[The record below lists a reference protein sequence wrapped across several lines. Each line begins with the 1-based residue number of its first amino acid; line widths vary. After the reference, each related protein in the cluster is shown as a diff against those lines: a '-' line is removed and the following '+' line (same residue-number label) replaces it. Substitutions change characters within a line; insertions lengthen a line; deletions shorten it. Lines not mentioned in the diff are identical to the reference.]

1 MSNSSPQ
8 PILLSPTGHPVAY
21 MRLMIA
27 SVLCMV
33 MFGAVQVMPT
43 VCLDALGRD
52 MCLNFEQ
59 RGFLIAIRMAA
70 LTACLLVVG
79 HFGERPGKRFI
90 LFVGLAAISVGQ
102 IMAARA
108 PGYSVLLA
116 AFIVSGLGYGVVEAY
131 LNPIVAQLHPHGSA
145 RALNILNGIFSLGL
159 VLGALTTGEMLQA
172 GLGWRLPF
180 WVWVLPPLVI
190 GILYLTPHY
199 PAPVHG
205 SDDVRPTPDVRRF
218 ISLPLFWVLFGAMIL
233 GGGCEAGLTNWAPNY
248 VAEVLKATARG
259 GAWTTILYGTFM
271 AVGRLGSGL
280 VVSKTGAI
288 KLMVLSAIAC
298 GVVTAA
304 LTFVP
309 SMLVAWVLF
318 ALSGL
323 FVACFWPTLLSIGSD
338 QIAPG
343 STSLLS
349 LLGAAGV
356 SGCVIVP
363 WAIGALG
370 DLFGLRLAM
379 LVLPTSMILLIILLA
394 TAAGIVHRHKNGTNE
409 NGD

>member
-8 PILLSPTGHPVAY
+8 PIQLSPTGRPVAY
-21 MRLMIA
+21 TRLLIA

-33 MFGAVQVMPT
+33 MFGAVQVMPG
-43 VCLDALGRD
+43 VCFKALSQNLSVD
-52 MCLNFEQ
+52 NEQ
-59 RGFLIAIRMAA
+59 CGFLIAVRMAA
-70 LTACLLVVG
+70 LLVCLLVVG
-79 HFGERPGKRFI
+79 HFGERPNKRFI
-90 LFVGLAAISVGQ
+90 FFAGLVAISVGQ

-131 LNPIVAQLHPHGSA
+131 INPIVAQLHPHSSA

-180 WVWVLPPLVI
+180 WVWVLPPLVC
-190 GILYLTPHY
+190 GVLFLTPHY

-205 SDDVRPTPDVRRF
+205 SDDVRPTPDVQRF
-218 ISLPLFWVLFGAMIL
+218 VRLPLFWVLIGAMIL
-233 GGGCEAGLTNWAPNY
+233 GGGCEAGLTNWAPKF
-248 VAEVLKATARG
+248 VADAVQASARG

-271 AVGRLGSGL
+271 AFGRIGSGL
-280 VVSKTGAI
+280 VVGRLGAI
-288 KLMVLSAIAC
+288 RLMVLSAIAC

-304 LTFVP
+304 LAFVP
-309 SMLVAWVLF
+309 SLTVALVLF

-379 LVLPTSMILLIILLA
+379 LVLPASMILLIVLLA
-394 TAAGIVHRHKNGTNE
+394 TASGIVHRHKNG
-409 NGD
+409 D